1 MTTLEIRNLRG
12 VVVCTTNLPELAF
25 RFIRERQDLGKL
37 EVYRVTTTVVSER
50 LEPATV
56 TQLRPRRAR

>member
-1 MTTLEIRNLRG
+1 MTSLEVRNRLN
-12 VVVCTTNLPELAF
+12 VVVYTTNLAELAF
-25 RFIRERQDLGKL
+25 KFASSHQDLGKL